1 MKSALAYSWEE
12 ITIAEAL
19 AEAVDRMF
27 EAGVSSAHLDARLLM
42 SQVLEVGRE
51 YLTLNSDAFL
61 SEEEWES
68 FDALVDRRVHRE
80 PMAHI
85 LGNRE
90 FWSLNFNVTPDTL
103 DPRPDSETVIELV
116 LAYVPRRDARLM
128 IADFGVGT
136 GCLLLSL
143 LTEYPNSHGLGV
155 DFSESALK
163 VAERNAQ
170 SLGLSSR
177 THFHHT
183 SWGEGVV
190 GRYDVIVSNPPYIP
204 DAEIEALEPEV
215 AEYEPRLALSGG
227 SDGLDA
233 YRELLPHM
241 KRLLAPQGI
250 AVVEFGK
257 GQAASIKK
265 LASENGLK
273 TLEIAK
279 DLAGHARCL
288 VLAHEV

>member
-1 MKSALAYSWEE
+1 MKSALAYTWED

-42 SQVLEVGRE
+42 SQVLEVSRE

-61 SEEEWES
+61 SEDEWES
-68 FDALVDRRVHRE
+68 FDVLVERRVHRE
-80 PMAHI
+80 PMSHI
-85 LGNRE
+85 LGTRE
-90 FWSLNFNVTPDTL
+90 FWSLNFTVTADTL
-103 DPRPDSETVIELV
+103 DPRADSETLIESV
-116 LAYVPRRDARLM
+116 LDYVPRRDARLM
-128 IADFGVGT
+128 IADFGTGT

-183 SWGEGVV
+183 SWGEGVI

-204 DAEIEALEPEV
+204 DAEIVALEPEV
-215 AEYEPRLALSGG
+215 AEFEPKLALSGG
-227 SDGLDA
+227 LDGLGA
-233 YRELLPHM
+233 YRELLPHL

-250 AVVEFGK
+250 AALECGK
-257 GQAASIKK
+257 GQAPSIKK
-265 LASENGLK
+265 LAEAEGLK
-273 TLEIAK
+273 ILEIVQ
-279 DLAGHARCL
+279 DLAGVERCL
-288 VLAHEV
+288 ILAHDV